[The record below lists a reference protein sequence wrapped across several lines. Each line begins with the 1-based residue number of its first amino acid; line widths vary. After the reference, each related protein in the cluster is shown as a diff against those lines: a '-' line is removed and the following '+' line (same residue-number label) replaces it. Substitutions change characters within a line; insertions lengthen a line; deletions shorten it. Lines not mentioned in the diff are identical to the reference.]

1 MMKHNLTF
9 PALALA
15 GGAAA
20 FVFRLLQVR
29 TGFEADTGLPI
40 PGNPWGLI
48 LIVLLVLVA
57 AALALLAWKLPPEPT
72 APAFP
77 QAFSTTSTGTLTVLI
92 MGVFLLGV
100 SGVLD
105 LFSGLSAGASLPADA
120 YAITADGV
128 SQSGFSAKE
137 HLILGLLTLL
147 STVSLFPAAAVCRRP
162 GSHEPSAAPRK
173 TVQGN
178 LLLVPVVCLVI
189 RLVLV
194 YRVDSIDPVLS
205 DYYLELLALVFL
217 TLGFYRLSSF
227 AFGAGRTGRFALY
240 AGLAVVLCLAVLADG
255 FRSGQ
260 LPVTLFHAGGA
271 ITLLGFL
278 LLRMGTPLPAG
289 KRRRHRAAPPDAD
302 DCTAPPSD
310 NS

>member
-1 MMKHNLTF
+1 MMKQNLTF

-48 LIVLLVLVA
+48 LIVLLILVA

-77 QAFSTTSTGTLTVLI
+77 QAFSTTSTGTLTILI

-105 LFSGLSAGASLPADA
+105 LFSGLSAGTSLPADA

-128 SQSGFSAKE
+128 SQSSFSAKE

-147 STVSLFPAAAVCRRP
+147 SAVSLFPAAAVCRRP
-162 GSHEPSAAPRK
+162 GSHEPSAAPRR

-178 LLLVPVVCLVI
+178 LLLVPVVCLVV
-189 RLVLV
+189 RLVLI

-217 TLGFYRLSSF
+217 TLGFLPGSPPSPS
-227 AFGAGRTGRFALY
+227 AQ
-240 AGLAVVLCLAVLADG
+240 DG
-255 FRSGQ
+255 PTASPCTQGWPWCCAWDCSQGQ
-260 LPVTLFHAGGA
+260 
-271 ITLLGFL
+271 
-278 LLRMGTPLPAG
+278 RW
-289 KRRRHRAAPPDAD
+289 RRRRQPTSRSLLPISSPAVS
-302 DCTAPPSD
+302 TTW
-310 NS
+310 